1 MSILDLTQNENVT
14 RRVGDKLKGRV
25 AFVTGGTRG
34 IGAAICRS
42 LASQGAVIA
51 AGYAGNEKVAE
62 EFRNA
67 FATTYSTPVSI
78 HKGNVGDPE
87 DCRRTIDEVIATHGR
102 LDILVNNA
110 GITVDR
116 TVLKMADDDWFNVL
130 NVNLSG
136 VFFLSQAALR
146 HMAERGSGRI
156 VNVSSVVGEMG
167 NIGQANYAASK
178 SGLFGL
184 TKTLAREAAL
194 LLARS
199 GKLTDPNGIGLTV
212 NTVTPGF
219 IATEML
225 EHIPEKV
232 MEKILS
238 QIPLGRLGMPEEVAR
253 VVHLLAAD
261 ASAYITGQVWG
272 VNGGMDM

>member
-1 MSILDLTQNENVT
+1 M
-14 RRVGDKLKGRV
+14 
-25 AFVTGGTRG
+25 
-34 IGAAICRS
+34 
-42 LASQGAVIA
+42 
-51 AGYAGNEKVAE
+51 
-62 EFRNA
+62 
-67 FATTYSTPVSI
+67 
-78 HKGNVGDPE
+78 
-87 DCRRTIDEVIATHGR
+87 HGR

-110 GITVDR
+110 GITSDK
-116 TVLKMADDDWFNVL
+116 TVLKMADDDWFKVL

-156 VNVSSVVGEMG
+156 VNVSSVIGEMG

-212 NTVTPGF
+212 NTITPGF

-225 EHIPEKV
+225 EHIPDKV
-232 MEKILS
+232 MEKLLVPDS
-238 QIPLGRLGMPEEVAR
+238 PRPARQDRRGRARRALPRRRRVVLHHGAGLGR
-253 VVHLLAAD
+253 
-261 ASAYITGQVWG
+261 
-272 VNGGMDM
+272 